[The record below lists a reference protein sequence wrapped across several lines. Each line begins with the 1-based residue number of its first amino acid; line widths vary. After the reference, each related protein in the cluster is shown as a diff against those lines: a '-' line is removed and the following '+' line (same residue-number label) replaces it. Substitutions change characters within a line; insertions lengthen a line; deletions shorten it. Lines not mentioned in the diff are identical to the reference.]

1 MQNFTFLFFFLT
13 KHKKNGIILVKG
25 GDCLSF
31 NAEIKKEL
39 SGIYQDKDCCNLATL
54 ATMIAL
60 LSEEKK
66 TGIYLK
72 TENAT
77 VARRISI
84 LTKKILGFE
93 TEIQIKPT
101 KKDGK
106 YIFTLKITDKDNI
119 EKVKEILKL
128 TYPNTNVFF
137 SRIEPSFTVNQCC
150 KVAAVQACF
159 LSSGMIL
166 SPKKSYRLEFSTH
179 KKQVSEDIG
188 GILTELGF
196 EPKFSKR
203 NSVFVIYIKNNEEI
217 FHFLSLLNAKRS
229 LKKFIE
235 AKEEKELKNRI
246 NRQLNC
252 ENANEDKT
260 INSAVLQFKAIDTL
274 KKNKKF
280 EELSLD
286 LQMTAQLRLDNPR
299 ASLAELVEKAD
310 FSITKSGLNHRL
322 NKLIKIAQIN
332 H

>member
-1 MQNFTFLFFFLT
+1 M
-13 KHKKNGIILVKG
+13 KG
-25 GDCLSF
+25 GENLSF
-31 NAEIKKEL
+31 NGEIKKEL
-39 SGIYQDKDCCNLATL
+39 SGIYQDKECCNLATL
-54 ATMIAL
+54 ATFYAL

-84 LTKKILGFE
+84 LTKKMLGFD

-101 KKDGK
+101 KKSGK
-106 YIFTLKITDKDNI
+106 YIFTVKITDKNQI
-119 EKVKEILKL
+119 EKIKEKL
-128 TYPNTNVFF
+128 MLFHQNTSAFF
-137 SRIEPSFTVNQCC
+137 SRIEPSFTLNECC
-150 KVAAVQACF
+150 KIASIQACF

-179 KKQVSEDIG
+179 KRQVSEDIG
-188 GILTELGF
+188 GILSELGF

-217 FHFLSLLNAKRS
+217 FRFLSLMNTKRS
-229 LKKFIE
+229 LKKFVE
-235 AKEEKELKNRI
+235 AKEEKELKNLI

-252 ENANEDKT
+252 ESANENKT

-280 EELSLD
+280 DELSSD
-286 LQMTAQLRLDNPR
+286 LKKTAQLRLDNPQ

-322 NKLIKIAQIN
+322 NKLINIAQIK
-332 H
+332 

>member
-1 MQNFTFLFFFLT
+1 M
-13 KHKKNGIILVKG
+13 
-25 GDCLSF
+25 SY

-39 SGIYQDKDCCNLATL
+39 SGIYQNKECCNLATL
-54 ATMIAL
+54 SAYYAL
-60 LSEEKK
+60 LGEEKK
-66 TGIYLK
+66 SGIYLK

-84 LTKKILGFE
+84 LTEKIFGAE
-93 TEIQIKPT
+93 TEIRIKPT

-106 YIFTLKITDKDNI
+106 NIFTLKITDKNDI
-119 EKVKEILKL
+119 EAIKEKLKL
-128 TYPNTNVFF
+128 SHKNTNVFF
-137 SRIEPSFTVNQCC
+137 SRIEPSFTVNNCC
-150 KVAAVQACF
+150 KIACIQACF
-159 LSSGMIL
+159 LASGMIL

-188 GILTELGF
+188 GILSELGF

-217 FHFLSLLNAKRS
+217 FRFLSLMNAKRS

-252 ENANEDKT
+252 ENANENKT

-274 KKNKKF
+274 KKNGKF
-280 EELSLD
+280 DTLSSD
-286 LQMTAQLRLDNPR
+286 LKMTAQLRLDNPQ
-299 ASLAELVEKAD
+299 ASLNELVKKAG
-310 FSITKSGLNHRL
+310 FAITKSGINHRL
-322 NKLIKIAQIN
+322 NKLIEIAQIQP
-332 H
+332 